1 MNDDVRPSLRFIRRR
16 RDHTLAA
23 STLIILAQKLIK
35 TGGVEQAA
43 AALQE
48 AKEQIDDLDSE
59 LAQEEETLWAKQ
71 RTIAKGKG

>member
-1 MNDDVRPSLRFIRRR
+1 
-16 RDHTLAA
+16 LAA